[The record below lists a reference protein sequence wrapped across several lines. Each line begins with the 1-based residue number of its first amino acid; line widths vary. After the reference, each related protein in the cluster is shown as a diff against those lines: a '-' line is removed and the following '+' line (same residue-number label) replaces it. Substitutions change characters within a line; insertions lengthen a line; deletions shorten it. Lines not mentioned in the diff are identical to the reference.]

1 MTEAQPFWEQPE
13 TVERFSGRDPDLR
26 LMAMVEEGRIN
37 GDAEPA
43 ATRILDLGCAGGRNT
58 VFLAERGFDVIGV
71 DASRAMVAETRR
83 RLGAVLGEAEARA
96 RVRLGRMDRL
106 TDLADQSF
114 DLVVALGVLHSAGS
128 RTEWEATLKEV
139 FRVLRPGGK
148 FLVANHTDQADLDG
162 RGLTRVPGDDP
173 IYERTSGLSFLV
185 SAEQLDEEMA
195 RQGFERLLPTE
206 TVRRETDRGGVRVT
220 ANGLYSR
227 GQV

>member
-1 MTEAQPFWEQPE
+1 MTETLPFWERPE

-37 GDAEPA
+37 GSAEPA
-43 ATRILDLGCAGGRNT
+43 ATRMLDLGCAGGRNT
-58 VFLAERGFDVIGV
+58 VVLAEHGFDVIGV

-83 RLGAVLGEAEARA
+83 RLGAVLGEAKAER
-96 RVRLGRMDRL
+96 RIILGRMDRL

-114 DLVVALGVLHSAGS
+114 DLVVAIGVLHSAGS
-128 RTEWEATLKEV
+128 RMEWEATLGEV
-139 FRVLRPGGK
+139 FRVLHPGGK
-148 FLVANHTDQADLDG
+148 FLVANHTDATDLDG

-173 IYERTSGLSFLV
+173 IFERTSGRSFLV
-185 SAEQLDEEMA
+185 SAEVLDKEMA

-206 TVRRETDRGGVRVT
+206 TVRRETDSGGVRVT
-220 ANGLYSR
+220 ANGLYAR